1 MKNTKCFSCQNAS
14 TCRWALFGIPVPGW
28 KAKETIVRHSKDCV
42 GKSYLVIECPEYVFD
57 ARSLN
62 SVRDLKPWSHHEIRI
77 LIDNYGKIACRKIA
91 NALGRSEIQV
101 TQKAKELKRRGEL
114 CHSEKCVR

>member
-1 MKNTKCFSCQNAS
+1 MKETKCFSCQKAS
-14 TCRWALFGIPVPGW
+14 ACRWALFHVPIPGW
-28 KAKETIVRHSKDCV
+28 TAEKTVINHSKNWTSN
-42 GKSYLVIECPEYVFD
+42 SYLVIDCPEYVFD

-62 SVRDLKPWSHHEIRI
+62 SVSDLKPWSHHEIRI

-91 NALGRSEIQV
+91 EALGRSEIQV
-101 TQKAKELKRRGEL
+101 TQKAKELKRRGKL